1 MKQAYITLVGDLLAQ
16 YHAKANNINAATA
29 IAPAVR
35 AVSLNDYA
43 FRLCIGL
50 TGLLSTAEAAG
61 HAPDAAVIDSLIM
74 RCNNGDIP
82 HPRAVEQSA

>member
-1 MKQAYITLVGDLLAQ
+1 MKQPYRILIDTLLLQ
-16 YHAKANNINAATA
+16 YHTKATNLQSASAV
-29 IAPAVR
+29 APEVR
-35 AVSLNDYA
+35 QVSLNDYA

-61 HAPDAAVIDSLIM
+61 DGPAATVIDSLII

-82 HPRAVEQSA
+82 QPELRR